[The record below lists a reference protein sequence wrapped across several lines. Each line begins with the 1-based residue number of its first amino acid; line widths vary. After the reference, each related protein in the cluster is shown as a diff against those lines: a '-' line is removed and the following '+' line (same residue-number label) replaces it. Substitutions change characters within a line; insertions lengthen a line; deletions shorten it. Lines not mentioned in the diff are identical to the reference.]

1 MNQLIRV
8 PAGLCT
14 VIERLDRAGAKA
26 AQGKKVV

>member
-8 PAGLCT
+8 PVELHS
-14 VIERLDRAGAKA
+14 VIERLDRAAAKA